1 MESLPTFLTSGFSL
15 ISGDHF
21 RAPVGRFKGPRG
33 VENLGTL
40 YSRYTDRHSKGSQ
53 HFDAFW
59 ASGTADG
66 GENGTSSFFIIPQHA
81 RLPGGAPGSGT

>member
-1 MESLPTFLTSGFSL
+1 MPRTPITWIFRLFQALLRVAMESFPTFLTSVFLL

-40 YSRYTDRHSKGSQ
+40 YSR
-53 HFDAFW
+53 
-59 ASGTADG
+59 
-66 GENGTSSFFIIPQHA
+66 
-81 RLPGGAPGSGT
+81 